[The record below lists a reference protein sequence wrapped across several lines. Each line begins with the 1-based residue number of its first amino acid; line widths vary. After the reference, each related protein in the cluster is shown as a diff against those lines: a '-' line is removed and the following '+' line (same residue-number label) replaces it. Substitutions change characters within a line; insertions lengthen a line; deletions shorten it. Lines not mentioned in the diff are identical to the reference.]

1 MKNHNTNPGQTPNEG
16 QDYSQQSPG
25 QGSVDDAK
33 NSQSQYRPDGN
44 LSSNPGSPGGNDE
57 TGYDEADRDE
67 ADRDEKSNVA
77 DDQSDEPEDD
87 DSDME
92 DESGGRG
99 DPANQ

>member
-33 NSQSQYRPDGN
+33 NSQGQYRPDGN

-57 TGYDEADRDE
+57 TGYDKADRDE
-67 ADRDEKSNVA
+67 ESNVA